1 MREGLG
7 MNHFGRDRMR
17 IKVLLI
23 ACCLI
28 SCFLIAA
35 LAQKQESAHY
45 TLIIAGNLFDSE
57 KGQLIP
63 HQRILIRGNVIESVG
78 PDAATPSAADVIDL
92 NNYTVLPG
100 LIDSHTHLLSS
111 IKVPQE

>member
-35 LAQKQESAHY
+35 LAQKQESAQY

-63 HQRILIRGNVIESVG
+63 HQQVLIKGNMIEAVG
-78 PDAATPSAADVIDL
+78 PNLATPPGTSVIDL
-92 NNYTVLPG
+92 SKYTVLPG
-100 LIDSHTHLLSS
+100 LIDSHTHL
-111 IKVPQE
+111 